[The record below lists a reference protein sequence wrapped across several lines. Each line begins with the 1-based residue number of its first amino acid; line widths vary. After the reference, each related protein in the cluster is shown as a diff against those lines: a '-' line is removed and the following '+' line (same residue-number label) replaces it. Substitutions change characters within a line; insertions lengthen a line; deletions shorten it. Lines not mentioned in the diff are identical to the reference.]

1 MKAGATTTA
10 IIPSYHPQPLGGEGP
25 LPRPQNNDDLTNFIQ
40 PPFVRLSGPNEEAA
54 RTLEY
59 GRAVKTQ
66 DEESSLAKK
75 QQKVARILDE
85 ELTVKGKRPVSKKVS
100 PPREQRESQAAKPNR
115 RQTKTGR
122 NEGILPKDQMTSKI
136 AHPPLDPKLGHVRQ
150 VSSQQKVFY
159 KRPSSAMPRMKPAL
173 SR

>member
-1 MKAGATTTA
+1 M
-10 IIPSYHPQPLGGEGP
+10 
-25 LPRPQNNDDLTNFIQ
+25 
-40 PPFVRLSGPNEEAA
+40 
-54 RTLEY
+54 
-59 GRAVKTQ
+59 KTQ

-122 NEGILPKDQMTSKI
+122 NEGILSKD
-136 AHPPLDPKLGHVRQ
+136 
-150 VSSQQKVFY
+150 
-159 KRPSSAMPRMKPAL
+159 
-173 SR
+173 